1 MVEDEPPRY
10 ISKQWGLLDI
20 RRFEALYKQICD
32 ENLHMPGDPKEVE
45 TDFNNLVDRLV
56 FGEVQLLHN
65 NRKKGSGIRKQFR
78 NVIQIFILKNMLLL

>member
-1 MVEDEPPRY
+1 
-10 ISKQWGLLDI
+10 
-20 RRFEALYKQICD
+20 
-32 ENLHMPGDPKEVE
+32 MPGDPKEVE

-78 NVIQIFILKNMLLL
+78 NVIQIFILKNILLL